1 MKKLIILVTG
11 VFALALTSCKKA
23 DVKTSNQ
30 KDSTVVVVD
39 SAKVDSVKVDTVQ
52 TK

>member
-1 MKKLIILVTG
+1 MKKLMILVAG

-30 KDSTVVVVD
+30 QDSTVVVVD
-39 SAKVDSVKVDTVQ
+39 STAVDSTNVNK
-52 TK
+52 